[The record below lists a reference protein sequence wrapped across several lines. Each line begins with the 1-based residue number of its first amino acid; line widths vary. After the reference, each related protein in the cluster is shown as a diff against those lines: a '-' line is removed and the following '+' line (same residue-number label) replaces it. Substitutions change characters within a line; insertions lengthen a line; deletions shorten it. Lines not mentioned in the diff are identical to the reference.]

1 MTQSDNMGAIV
12 SLGLVVFCMLVRGTE
27 FAGTFATWYVIGT
40 GAVGVVLEFQRR
52 GWGVKL

>member
-27 FAGTFATWYVIGT
+27 FAGTFATWDVIGT